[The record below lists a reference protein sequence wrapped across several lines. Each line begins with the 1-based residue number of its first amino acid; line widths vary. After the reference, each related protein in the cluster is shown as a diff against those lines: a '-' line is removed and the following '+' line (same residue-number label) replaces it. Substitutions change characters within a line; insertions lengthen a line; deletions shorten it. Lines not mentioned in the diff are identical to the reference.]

1 MGSLNAA
8 TTEDYDDIYIYM
20 QEVVSPEDIQLSDNS
35 EEEADVDVEVQDG
48 VDSDEL
54 HVDEVVGLEE
64 NSTDDKDLINE
75 SVIETDAHLLRF
87 SLKALVI
94 KRLQCC
100 DGPLMGKIRSRDPP
114 WYLITQT
121 IFSPE

>member
-35 EEEADVDVEVQDG
+35 EEEANVGVEVQDG

-54 HVDEVVGLEE
+54 HVDEVVGL
-64 NSTDDKDLINE
+64 
-75 SVIETDAHLLRF
+75 
-87 SLKALVI
+87 
-94 KRLQCC
+94 
-100 DGPLMGKIRSRDPP
+100 
-114 WYLITQT
+114 
-121 IFSPE
+121 

>member
-1 MGSLNAA
+1 
-8 TTEDYDDIYIYM
+8 M

-35 EEEADVDVEVQDG
+35 VEEADVDVEVQDG

-100 DGPLMGKIRSRDPP
+100 VIHSFFL
-114 WYLITQT
+114 LV
-121 IFSPE
+121 FLFLLCFLFLL